1 MDLGQRGVGRAGRSG
16 GRGNYGLYVMYER
29 HIDDDDDDDIQIPSV
44 PLLKKKMSLV
54 LIVTPGPPAKTCAT
68 RVDRAFHITH

>member
-44 PLLKKKMSLV
+44 PLLKKKN
-54 LIVTPGPPAKTCAT
+54 VTSTNSDTRTTCKNMC
-68 RVDRAFHITH
+68 HQSG